1 MGTYGTFL
9 FLGLGNG
16 AVYAALAVAL
26 VVTYRSSG
34 VLNFA
39 TGAQSLYAAY
49 TYTLLRQGQL
59 LQPIP
64 GLRATV
70 SVGGPMGFVP
80 ALLITLAIQALLGAI
95 IYLLIFRPLRNH
107 RAVAKAVASLGL
119 ASLLTALVNYQV
131 GTQQLLAGPIYPQ
144 QRYTV
149 GGATIPMDRVWF
161 AVTIIAV
168 ALALT
173 AVFRLTPF
181 GLATRASAESEAGAL
196 VSGLSPD
203 RIALFNWMISSV
215 VAGLAGILIAPLV
228 PLVPGSYTL
237 FIVPALAA
245 AVVGRFYALGPAVIT
260 GLALGALESVAV
272 YLNVAH
278 SWFPAGAGEVLP
290 LVVVLVMLVA
300 RGKTLPSRGTL
311 AKLTLGRAYRP
322 RSLALP
328 LAIGVPTAVV
338 ALYLL
343 HGGLRNALITSF
355 IMAVIALSLVVVT
368 GYVGQISLA
377 QLTFAGAAAFALST
391 IANSWGIPFP
401 IAPILAALF
410 ATVVGVVVGLPALR
424 IRGLLVGV
432 VTLTLAAALEGVWFE
447 NNSVDGGASGLAVP
461 VPRLF
466 GLNLGIGSGSDFPRP
481 AFGLLCLVVLVL
493 VAVAVAKLRT
503 SRLGSAMLAVRADE
517 RSAAASGVNV
527 ARVKLTGF
535 AIGAFIAGL
544 GGSLLAYQ
552 ALNVNDSPFTAIGGL
567 ALFTTVYLA
576 GITSVSGG
584 LLAGVISAGGVLFF
598 MLSSVFSVS
607 SWYAV
612 IVGASVIVTVIFN
625 PEGLVGPFHAK
636 LDARRQ
642 KTLAGTEAADVQPPV
657 PPVPPGTVTALTSP
671 GGMELAHANGASSPM
686 ASSGRGAAL
695 LAVSGLTVRYG
706 GVVAVNDLSFTV
718 LEGSITGLIGPNGAG
733 KTTTMDAICGFADC
747 GGTIELSGRTLHGLL
762 PHRRAA
768 LGLGRTFQGTGLYED
783 LTVEEN
789 VVVGQQVARDRGP
802 GQVTSI
808 LSALGVAALGGR
820 RVSELSQGQR
830 QLVAVAKALAGQPRL
845 LLLDEPAAGLDS
857 SESLWLAERLRG
869 VRDTGVTI
877 LLIDHDMSLVLGL
890 CDEIHVLDFGAL
902 IASGGPDAIRGDQR
916 VAGAYLGATHAKADH
931 VPDRRG
937 QDGHAKEA
945 HVKET
950 HA

>member
-59 LQPIP
+59 LQPLP

-95 IYLLIFRPLRNH
+95 MYLLIFRPLRNH

-131 GTQQLLAGPIYPQ
+131 GTEQLLAGPIYPQ

-173 AVFRLTPF
+173 GIFRLTPF

-290 LVVVLVMLVA
+290 LIVVLVMLVA

-311 AKLTLGRAYRP
+311 ATLTLGRAYRP

-328 LAIGVPTAVV
+328 LGIGVPAAVV
-338 ALYLL
+338 ALYLF
-343 HGGLRNALITSF
+343 HGGLRDALITSF

-377 QLTFAGAAAFALST
+377 QLTLAGAAAFALST
-391 IANSWGIPFP
+391 IANSWGVPFP

-447 NNSVDGGASGLAVP
+447 NNSIDGGASGLAVP

-466 GLNLGIGSGSDFPRP
+466 GLNLGIGSGNDFPRP

-584 LLAGVISAGGVLFF
+584 LLAGVISAGGVVFF

-607 SWYAV
+607 NWYAV

-642 KTLAGTEAADVQPPV
+642 KALAGTETADVQPPA
-657 PPVPPGTVTALTSP
+657 PPRAVTALTLP
-671 GGMELAHANGASSPM
+671 AGPELAYSNGAGS
-686 ASSGRGAAL
+686 ATANSGRGAAL

-747 GGTIELSGRTLHGLL
+747 GGTIELSGRRLHGLL

-802 GQVTSI
+802 GQVTAI
-808 LSALGVAALGGR
+808 LSALGVAALAGR

-857 SESLWLAERLRG
+857 SESLWLAERLRS

-916 VAGAYLGATHAKADH
+916 VAGAYLGATHAKADP
-931 VPDRRG
+931 VQDG
-937 QDGHAKEA
+937 DAQDGHAKEA

>member
-16 AVYAALAVAL
+16 AVFAALAMAL

-64 GLRATV
+64 GLRATL
-70 SVGGPMGFVP
+70 SVGGPMGFGP

-95 IYLLIFRPLRNH
+95 IYLLVFRPLRNH

-131 GTQQLLAGPIYPQ
+131 GSQQLLAGPIYPQ

-149 GGATIPMDRVWF
+149 GGVSIPMDRVWF

-168 ALALT
+168 ALVLT
-173 AVFRLTPF
+173 AIFRLTPF

-278 SWFPAGAGEVLP
+278 SWFPAGAGQVLP

-300 RGKTLPSRGTL
+300 RGKSLPSRGTL
-311 AKLTLGRAYRP
+311 ATQTLGRAYRP
-322 RSLALP
+322 HSLVLP
-328 LAIGVPTAVV
+328 LMIGVPVAVI
-338 ALYLL
+338 ALYLF
-343 HGGLRNALITSF
+343 HGGLRNALITTF

-377 QLTFAGAAAFALST
+377 QLTLAGAAAFALST

-432 VTLTLAAALEGVWFE
+432 VTLTLAAALEAVWFQ
-447 NNSVDGGASGLAVP
+447 NNSIDGGASGLAVP
-461 VPRLF
+461 APRLF
-466 GLNLGIGSGSDFPRP
+466 GLNLGIGSGNDFPRP

-493 VAVAVAKLRT
+493 VAVAVARLRT
-503 SRLGSAMLAVRADE
+503 SGLGSAMLAVRADE
-517 RSAAASGVNV
+517 RSAAASGVHV

-544 GGSLLAYQ
+544 GGSLMAYQ

-567 ALFTTVYLA
+567 ALFTTVFLA

-584 LLAGVISAGGVLFF
+584 LLAGVIASGGVVFF
-598 MLSSVFSVS
+598 LLDNVFSVS

-642 KTLAGTEAADVQPPV
+642 KAAAVAAVTVPAVTGRAGPVAGAADLAGAGPAS
-657 PPVPPGTVTALTSP
+657 G
-671 GGMELAHANGASSPM
+671 NGAR
-686 ASSGRGAAL
+686 ARAVSSGSGAAL
-695 LAVSGLTVRYG
+695 LRVQGLTVRYG
-706 GVVAVNDLSFTV
+706 GVVAVDGLSFTV
-718 LEGSITGLIGPNGAG
+718 LEGGITGLIGPNGAG
-733 KTTTMDAICGFADC
+733 KTTTMDAICGFTDC
-747 GGTIELSGRTLHGLL
+747 QGTVELSGRTLHGLM

-802 GQVTSI
+802 DQVTAI
-808 LSALGVAALGGR
+808 LSALGVTALGGR

-857 SESLWLAERLRG
+857 TESLWLAERLRG

-890 CDEIHVLDFGAL
+890 CDQIHVLDFGAL
-902 IASGGPDAIRGDQR
+902 IASGDPDAIRGDQR
-916 VAGAYLGATHAKADH
+916 VAAAYLGATHAKASPLQDEH
-931 VPDRRG
+931 G
-937 QDGHAKEA
+937 QET

-950 HA
+950 RA

>member
-9 FLGLGNG
+9 LLGLGNG
-16 AVYAALAVAL
+16 AVFAALAMAL

-49 TYTLLRQGQL
+49 TYTLLRQGEL
-59 LQPIP
+59 LQPVP
-64 GLRATV
+64 GLRATL

-80 ALLITLAIQALLGAI
+80 ALLITLAIQAVLGAI
-95 IYLLIFRPLRNH
+95 IYLLVFRPLRNH

-119 ASLLTALVNYQV
+119 ASLLTALVFYQV

-144 QRYTV
+144 QRYTA
-149 GGATIPMDRVWF
+149 GGVTIPMDRVWF

-168 ALALT
+168 ALVLT
-173 AVFRLTPF
+173 GIFRLTPF

-260 GLALGALESVAV
+260 GLALGAIESVAV
-272 YLNVAH
+272 YLNVTY
-278 SWFPAGAGEVLP
+278 SWFPAGAGQVLP
-290 LVVVLVMLVA
+290 LIIVLVMLVA

-322 RSLALP
+322 RSLAVP
-328 LAIGVPTAVV
+328 LGIGVPAAVA
-338 ALYLL
+338 ALYLF
-343 HGGLRNALITSF
+343 HGGLRNAVITTF

-377 QLTFAGAAAFALST
+377 QLTLAGAAAFALST

-432 VTLTLAAALEGVWFE
+432 VTLTLAAALEGIWFE
-447 NNSVDGGASGLAVP
+447 NNSIDGGASGLAVP
-461 VPRLF
+461 APSLF

-544 GGSLLAYQ
+544 GGTLMAYQ

-567 ALFTTVYLA
+567 ALFTTVFLA

-584 LLAGVISAGGVLFF
+584 LLAGVISSGGVLFF
-598 MLSSVFSVS
+598 MLSDVFSVS
-607 SWYAV
+607 NWYAV

-642 KTLAGTEAADVQPPV
+642 QAAAAFSATGPAATAPSRAGAAPADLAGAGLARDN
-657 PPVPPGTVTALTSP
+657 GTTRP
-671 GGMELAHANGASSPM
+671 Q
-686 ASSGRGAAL
+686 ASSGSGAAL
-695 LAVSGLTVRYG
+695 LRVQGLTVRYG
-706 GVVAVNDLSFTV
+706 GVVAVDDLSFTV
-718 LEGSITGLIGPNGAG
+718 PEGGITGLIGPNGAG

-789 VVVGQQVARDRGP
+789 VVVGQQVAKDRGP
-802 GQVTSI
+802 GQVTAI

-830 QLVAVAKALAGQPRL
+830 QLVSVAKALAGQPTL

-902 IASGGPDAIRGDQR
+902 IASGPPDAIRGDQR
-916 VAGAYLGATHAKADH
+916 VAAAYLGATHAKADPVQERH
-931 VPDRRG
+931 V
-937 QDGHAKEA
+937 QETHVQET

-950 HA
+950 RA

>member
-70 SVGGPMGFVP
+70 SVGGPMGFMP
-80 ALLITLAIQALLGAI
+80 ALLITLVIQAVLGAI

-131 GTQQLLAGPIYPQ
+131 GTEQLLAGPIYPQ

-173 AVFRLTPF
+173 GIFRLTPF

-196 VSGLSPD
+196 VNGLSPD

-260 GLALGALESVAV
+260 GLPL
-272 YLNVAH
+272 
-278 SWFPAGAGEVLP
+278 GAGEVLP
-290 LVVVLVMLVA
+290 LIVVLVMLVA

-311 AKLTLGRAYRP
+311 ATLTLGRAYRP

-328 LAIGVPTAVV
+328 LGIGVPAAVV
-338 ALYLL
+338 ALYLF
-343 HGGLRNALITSF
+343 HGGLRDALITSF

-377 QLTFAGAAAFALST
+377 QLTLAGAAAFALST
-391 IANSWGIPFP
+391 IANSWGVPFP

-447 NNSVDGGASGLAVP
+447 NNSIDGGASGLAVP

-466 GLNLGIGSGSDFPRP
+466 GLNLGIGSGNDFPRP

-567 ALFTTVYLA
+567 ALFTTVFLA

-584 LLAGVISAGGVLFF
+584 LLAGLISSGGVLFF

-607 SWYAV
+607 NWYAV

-642 KTLAGTEAADVQPPV
+642 QALAATEAADGQPPV
-657 PPVPPGTVTALTSP
+657 PPRAVAALTGP
-671 GGMELAHANGASSPM
+671 AGTELAHSNGAGSPM
-686 ASSGRGAAL
+686 ASSGDGAAL
-695 LAVSGLTVRYG
+695 LKVSGLTVRYG
-706 GVVAVNDLSFTV
+706 G
-718 LEGSITGLIGPNGAG
+718 
-733 KTTTMDAICGFADC
+733 
-747 GGTIELSGRTLHGLL
+747 
-762 PHRRAA
+762 
-768 LGLGRTFQGTGLYED
+768 
-783 LTVEEN
+783 
-789 VVVGQQVARDRGP
+789 
-802 GQVTSI
+802 
-808 LSALGVAALGGR
+808 
-820 RVSELSQGQR
+820 
-830 QLVAVAKALAGQPRL
+830 
-845 LLLDEPAAGLDS
+845 
-857 SESLWLAERLRG
+857 
-869 VRDTGVTI
+869 
-877 LLIDHDMSLVLGL
+877 
-890 CDEIHVLDFGAL
+890 
-902 IASGGPDAIRGDQR
+902 
-916 VAGAYLGATHAKADH
+916 
-931 VPDRRG
+931 
-937 QDGHAKEA
+937 
-945 HVKET
+945 
-950 HA
+950 

>member
-16 AVYAALAVAL
+16 AVFAALAMAL

-59 LQPIP
+59 MQPVP
-64 GLRATV
+64 GLRATL
-70 SVGGPMGFVP
+70 SVGAPMGFLP
-80 ALLITLAIQALLGAI
+80 ALLVTLGVQALLGAI
-95 IYLLIFRPLRNH
+95 MYLLIFRPLRNH

-131 GTQQLLAGPIYPQ
+131 GAQELLAGPIYPQ
-144 QRYTV
+144 QRYRV
-149 GGATIPMDRVWF
+149 GGVTIPMDRVWF
-161 AVTIIAV
+161 AVTIIVV
-168 ALALT
+168 ALLLT
-173 AVFRLTPF
+173 GVYRLTPF
-181 GLATRASAESEAGAL
+181 GLATRASAESETGAL

-272 YLNVAH
+272 YLNVAY
-278 SWFPAGAGEVLP
+278 SWFPAGAGQVLP

-300 RGKTLPSRGTL
+300 RGKALPSRGTL
-311 AKLTLGRAYRP
+311 SRLTLGRAYRP

-328 LAIGVPTAVV
+328 LGIGVPAAVV
-338 ALYLL
+338 ALYLFQ
-343 HGGLRNALITSF
+343 GGLRDALITTF

-377 QLTFAGAAAFALST
+377 QLTLAGAAAFTLST

-447 NNSVDGGASGLAVP
+447 NNSIDGGASGLAVP
-461 VPRLF
+461 APRLF

-481 AFGLLCLVVLVL
+481 AFGLLCLVVLLL
-493 VAVAVAKLRT
+493 VAVAVAKLRA

-517 RSAAASGVNV
+517 RSAAAAGVNV

-544 GGSLLAYQ
+544 GGSLIAYQ
-552 ALNVNDSPFTAIGGL
+552 AQNVNDSPFTAIGGL
-567 ALFTTVYLA
+567 ALFTTVFLA

-584 LLAGVISAGGVLFF
+584 LLAGLISSGGVLFF
-598 MLSSVFSVS
+598 LLNNVFSVS
-607 SWYAV
+607 NWYAV

-625 PEGLVGPFHAK
+625 PEGLVGPFHAR

-642 KTLAGTEAADVQPPV
+642 KAAAGPVGAGAGPADLAGARLAR
-657 PPVPPGTVTALTSP
+657 GNGATSP
-671 GGMELAHANGASSPM
+671 HV
-686 ASSGRGAAL
+686 SSGSAAAL
-695 LAVSGLTVRYG
+695 LRVHGLTVRYG
-706 GVVAVNDLSFTV
+706 GVVAVDDLSFTV
-718 LEGSITGLIGPNGAG
+718 PEGGITGLIGPNGAG
-733 KTTTMDAICGFADC
+733 KTTTMDAICGFTDC
-747 GGTIELSGRTLHGLL
+747 HGTIELSGRTLHGLL
-762 PHRRAA
+762 PHRRAS
-768 LGLGRTFQGTGLYED
+768 LGLGRTFQGGRLYED
-783 LTVEEN
+783 LTAEEN
-789 VVVGQQVARDRGP
+789 VVVGQYVAGDRGP
-802 GQVTSI
+802 GRVTAI
-808 LSALGVAALGGR
+808 LSALGVAALSGR

-830 QLVAVAKALAGQPRL
+830 QLVAVARALAGQPRL

-857 SESLWLAERLRG
+857 SESVWLAERLRG

-902 IASGGPDAIRGDQR
+902 IASGPPDVIRGDQR
-916 VAGAYLGATHAKADH
+916 VAAAYLGSTHAK
-931 VPDRRG
+931 
-937 QDGHAKEA
+937 DGHAKET

-950 HA
+950 RA

>member
-149 GGATIPMDRVWF
+149 GGMTIPMDRVWF

-168 ALALT
+168 ALVLT
-173 AVFRLTPF
+173 GIFRLTPF

-328 LAIGVPTAVV
+328 LGIGVPAAVV
-338 ALYLL
+338 ALYLF

-447 NNSVDGGASGLAVP
+447 NNSIDGGASGLAVP

-607 SWYAV
+607 NWYAV
-612 IVGASVIVTVIFN
+612 VVGASVIVTVIFN

-642 KTLAGTEAADVQPPV
+642 QALATTEAADVQPPV
-657 PPVPPGTVTALTSP
+657 
-671 GGMELAHANGASSPM
+671 
-686 ASSGRGAAL
+686 
-695 LAVSGLTVRYG
+695 
-706 GVVAVNDLSFTV
+706 
-718 LEGSITGLIGPNGAG
+718 
-733 KTTTMDAICGFADC
+733 
-747 GGTIELSGRTLHGLL
+747 
-762 PHRRAA
+762 
-768 LGLGRTFQGTGLYED
+768 LGRAGHGTDWSRGDGTG
-783 LTVEEN
+783 
-789 VVVGQQVARDRGP
+789 AR
-802 GQVTSI
+802 Q
-808 LSALGVAALGGR
+808 
-820 RVSELSQGQR
+820 
-830 QLVAVAKALAGQPRL
+830 
-845 LLLDEPAAGLDS
+845 
-857 SESLWLAERLRG
+857 
-869 VRDTGVTI
+869 
-877 LLIDHDMSLVLGL
+877 
-890 CDEIHVLDFGAL
+890 
-902 IASGGPDAIRGDQR
+902 
-916 VAGAYLGATHAKADH
+916 
-931 VPDRRG
+931 RRG
-937 QDGHAKEA
+937 QP
-945 HVKET
+945 
-950 HA
+950 

>member
-1 MGTYGTFL
+1 MATYGTFL

-16 AVYAALAVAL
+16 AVFAALAMAL

-64 GLRATV
+64 GLQATIG
-70 SVGGPMGFVP
+70 VGGPMGFLP

-95 IYLLIFRPLRNH
+95 MYLLVFRPLRGH

-149 GGATIPMDRVWF
+149 GGVGIPLDRLWF
-161 AVTIIAV
+161 AATIIAV
-168 ALALT
+168 ALVLT
-173 AVFRLTPF
+173 GVYRLTPF
-181 GLATRASAESEAGAL
+181 GLATRAAAESEAGAL
-196 VSGLSPD
+196 ISGLSPD
-203 RIALFNWMISSV
+203 RIALANWAISSV

-245 AVVGRFYALGPAVIT
+245 AVVGRFYALAPAVIT

-272 YLNVAH
+272 DLNVSY
-278 SWFPAGAGEVLP
+278 SWFPAGVGQVLP
-290 LVVVLVMLVA
+290 LVIVLVMLVA
-300 RGKTLPSRGTL
+300 RGKTLPSRGAVST
-311 AKLTLGRAYRP
+311 LTLGRAYRP
-322 RSLALP
+322 HSLVLP
-328 LAIGVPTAVV
+328 LATGVPVAVA
-338 ALYLL
+338 ALYLFQ
-343 HGGLRNALITSF
+343 GGLRDALIISF
-355 IMAVIALSLVVVT
+355 ITAVIALSLVVVT

-377 QLTFAGAAAFALST
+377 QVALAGVAAFALST

-401 IAPILAALF
+401 VAPILAAAF

-432 VTLTLAAALEGVWFE
+432 VTLTLAAALDGIWFT
-447 NNSVDGGASGLAVP
+447 NNSIDGGASGLPVP
-461 VPRLF
+461 APRLF
-466 GLNLGIGSGSDFPRP
+466 GLNLGIGSGDNFPRP
-481 AFGLLCLVVLVL
+481 AFGLLCLIVLVL
-493 VAVAVAKLRT
+493 VAVAVARLRA

-517 RSAAASGVNV
+517 RSAAAAGVNV
-527 ARVKLTGF
+527 ARVKLIGF

-544 GGSLLAYQ
+544 GGSLMAYQ
-552 ALNVNDSPFTAIGGL
+552 AQNVNDSPFTAIGSL

-584 LLAGVISAGGVLFF
+584 LLAGLISSGGVVFF
-598 MLSSVFSVS
+598 LLGNVFNVS

-612 IVGASVIVTVIFN
+612 IVGAFVIVTVIVN
-625 PEGLVGPFHAK
+625 PEGIAGPFHAR

-642 KTLAGTEAADVQPPV
+642 RQ
-657 PPVPPGTVTALTSP
+657 
-671 GGMELAHANGASSPM
+671 
-686 ASSGRGAAL
+686 GAASAASVSVEPVASVVAEPAEASNGTAHPPASARSGDAL
-695 LAVSGLTVRYG
+695 LQVSGLTVRYG
-706 GVVAVNDLSFTV
+706 GVVAVSDLSFTV
-718 LEGSITGLIGPNGAG
+718 QEGSITGLIGPNGAG

-747 GGTIELSGRTLHGLL
+747 QGTVELSGRALHGLL

-768 LGLGRTFQGTGLYED
+768 LRLGRTFQGAGLYED

-802 GQVTSI
+802 DQVAAI
-808 LSALGVAALGGR
+808 LSVLGLAALRGK
-820 RVSELSQGQR
+820 RVSYLSQGQR
-830 QLVAVAKALAGQPRL
+830 QLVAIARALAGQPRL

-857 SESLWLAERLRG
+857 AESAWLAQRLRK
-869 VRDTGVTI
+869 VRDSGVTI
-877 LLIDHDMSLVLGL
+877 LLIDHDMSLVLEL

-902 IASGGPDAIRGDQR
+902 IASGTPGEIRGDQR
-916 VAGAYLGATHAKADH
+916 VAAAYLGATHAASSQ
-931 VPDRRG
+931 V
-937 QDGHAKEA
+937 KEA
-945 HVKET
+945 PVEEAHPKET
-950 HA
+950 IT

>member
-16 AVYAALAVAL
+16 AVFAALAMAL

-64 GLRATV
+64 GLRATL
-70 SVGGPMGFVP
+70 SVGGPMGFLP
-80 ALLITLAIQALLGAI
+80 ALVITLVIQAVLGAV
-95 IYLLIFRPLRNH
+95 IYLLVFRPLRH
-107 RAVAKAVASLGL
+107 HGAVAKAVASLGL
-119 ASLLTALVNYQV
+119 ASLLTALVYYQV

-144 QRYTV
+144 QRYAV
-149 GGATIPMDRVWF
+149 GGVSIPMDRVWF

-168 ALALT
+168 ALVLT

-272 YLNVAH
+272 YVNVTY
-278 SWFPAGAGEVLP
+278 SWFPAGAGQVLP
-290 LVVVLVMLVA
+290 LVIVLVMLVA
-300 RGKTLPSRGTL
+300 RGKSLPSRGTL
-311 AKLTLGRAYRP
+311 SKQTLGRAYRP
-322 RSLALP
+322 RSLVLP
-328 LAIGVPTAVV
+328 VAVGVPVAVV
-338 ALYLL
+338 ALYLFQ
-343 HGGLRNALITSF
+343 GGLRNALITTF
-355 IMAVIALSLVVVT
+355 ITGVIALSLVVVT

-377 QLTFAGAAAFALST
+377 QLTLAGAAAFSLST

-410 ATVVGVVVGLPALR
+410 ATVIGVVVGLPALR

-432 VTLTLAAALEGVWFE
+432 VTLTLAAALEGVWFQ
-447 NNSVDGGASGLAVP
+447 NNSIDGGASGLAVP
-461 VPRLF
+461 APSLF
-466 GLNLGIGSGSDFPRP
+466 GINLGIGSGNDFPRP

-493 VAVAVAKLRT
+493 VAAAVAKLRT

-517 RSAAASGVNV
+517 RSAAASGVHV

-544 GGSLLAYQ
+544 GGSLMAYQ
-552 ALNVNDSPFTAIGGL
+552 AQNVNDSPFTAIGGL
-567 ALFTTVYLA
+567 ALFTTVFLA

-584 LLAGVISAGGVLFF
+584 LLAGVISSGGVLFF
-598 MLSSVFSVS
+598 LLDNVFSFS

-642 KTLAGTEAADVQPPV
+642 KAAAVAAVTVPAVTGPAGLVAGPADLAGAGPA
-657 PPVPPGTVTALTSP
+657 S
-671 GGMELAHANGASSPM
+671 ANGAR
-686 ASSGRGAAL
+686 ARAVSSGSGATL
-695 LAVSGLTVRYG
+695 LRVQGLTVRYG
-706 GVVAVNDLSFTV
+706 GVVAVDGLSFTV
-718 LEGSITGLIGPNGAG
+718 LEGGITGLIGPNGAG
-733 KTTTMDAICGFADC
+733 KTTTMDAICGFTDC
-747 GGTIELSGRTLHGLL
+747 QGTVELSGRTLHGLM

-802 GQVTSI
+802 DQVTAI
-808 LSALGVAALGGR
+808 LSALGVTALGGR

-857 SESLWLAERLRG
+857 TESLWLAERLRG

-902 IASGGPDAIRGDQR
+902 IASGDPDAIRGDQR
-916 VAGAYLGATHAKADH
+916 VAAAYLGATHAK
-931 VPDRRG
+931 
-937 QDGHAKEA
+937 DG

-950 HA
+950 HVKETHVKETRA